1 MSVTMKKPHNNNKVS
16 PVTVA
21 EIAKILDC
29 PYEGEGNT
37 LLTGVSSLEQAKSGD
52 LVFLA
57 HPKFRKSLETT
68 KGSAIILDPEVN
80 FNRIPVIRS
89 ENPYLAFIKAVSV
102 FYTPYCPEPGIHPQ
116 ACVSSSA
123 KIGSQV
129 SIGAYAVIGDHVEIG
144 NNTVIFPLAV
154 VYPKVKVGHDCIIH
168 SHVSIREG
176 TFIGNK
182 VIIHNNA
189 TLGSDGFGYLAQ
201 KDRTREKIPQKGIV
215 VIEDE
220 VEIGANTAIDRAAL
234 GKTIIRKGTKI
245 DNLVQIAH
253 NVEIG
258 SNTILAAQTGI
269 AGSTKI
275 GNNVIAGGQVGISD
289 HLDIGDNV
297 ILAAKS
303 GVTKSIPANTT
314 VSGSPHL
321 EITEWRKAWASIP
334 RLYDLIKEIRQIKK
348 RLDKL
353 EK

>member
-1 MSVTMKKPHNNNKVS
+1 MSVTMKKPHNKKSS

-21 EIAKILDC
+21 GIAKILNC
-29 PYEGEGNT
+29 PYEGEGDT
-37 LLTGVSSLEQAKSGD
+37 LLTGVSSLEQAMPGD

-57 HPKFRKSLETT
+57 HPKYRKALETT
-68 KGSAIILDPEVN
+68 KASAVILDQEEK
-80 FNRIPVIRS
+80 FDRIPVIRS
-89 ENPYLAFIKAVSV
+89 ENPYLTFIKAVSF

-116 ACVSSSA
+116 ACISSSS
-123 KIGSQV
+123 KIGSHV
-129 SIGAYAVIGDHVEIG
+129 SIGACAVIGDHVEIG
-144 NNTVIFPLAV
+144 NNTIIFPLAV
-154 VYPKVKVGHDCIIH
+154 LYPKVKVGRDCIIH

-176 TFIGNK
+176 TLIGNK

-189 TLGSDGFGYLAQ
+189 VLGSDGFGYLPK
-201 KDRTREKIPQKGIV
+201 KDGTREKIPQKGRV

-234 GKTIIRKGTKI
+234 GETIIRKGTKI

-253 NVEIG
+253 NIEIG

-275 GNNVIAGGQVGISD
+275 GKNVIAGGQVGISD
-289 HLDIGDNV
+289 HLEIGDNV

-321 EITEWRKAWASIP
+321 EITEWRKAWVSIP
-334 RLYDLIKEIRQIKK
+334 RLYELIKEIRKLKK